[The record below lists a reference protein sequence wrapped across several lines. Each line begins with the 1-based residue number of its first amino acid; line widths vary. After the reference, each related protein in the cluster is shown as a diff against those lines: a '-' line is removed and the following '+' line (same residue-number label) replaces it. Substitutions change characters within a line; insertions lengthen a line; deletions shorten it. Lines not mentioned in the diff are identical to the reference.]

1 MKIFAFPKHWCQ
13 MAYITASLLRTPTNR
28 TNHFNC
34 MAMRYSRKN
43 NKKNKR
49 NREDGNKGNR
59 GNPKRLAVQH
69 KFTQWVAYSFS
80 SRWSHGLYQE
90 WFNSF
95 PGTSNEF
102 YQHPQGFKIQADR
115 QTHTYRTNN
124 FTTIFLLLAATSFSK
139 LKRISTWIFFL
150 IEFEV
155 SKWRISIGLFVTSEM
170 LLFFSTLI
178 VCKYNRKCVQNH
190 LANVIAHSNHYH
202 IVWIRIFSGIFFIL
216 SHAIAV
222 KP

>member
-102 YQHPQGFKIQADR
+102 YQHPQGFTIQADR
-115 QTHTYRTNN
+115 PTHTEP
-124 FTTIFLLLAATSFSK
+124 IISLQFSCCYFVFK
-139 LKRISTWIFFL
+139 IETDKHVNIFFD
-150 IEFEV
+150 
-155 SKWRISIGLFVTSEM
+155 RIWSQQMTNFNRAFVTSEM
-170 LLFFSTLI
+170 LLFFQLWSYVNTTEN
-178 VCKYNRKCVQNH
+178 VCKVT
-190 LANVIAHSNHYH
+190 
-202 IVWIRIFSGIFFIL
+202 
-216 SHAIAV
+216 
-222 KP
+222 